1 MLISKYFHRSLSRSL
16 IFCSLVTVQSCIIF
30 FWSFLCFR
38 RLRLFP
44 GSPFA
49 LLWTSSDFRFRVW
62 RFWKDVLAACV
73 MDSSTG
79 ACHLSMKFS
88 RSGVTT
94 YSSVVIATQPTTK
107 GRPFT
112 LGSLTVVL
120 SVLTGHILDSFSTC
134 SPVRERSLFRHYIH
148 QWRISSR

>member
-1 MLISKYFHRSLSRSL
+1 MLLISKYFHRSLSRSL

-62 RFWKDVLAACV
+62 RFWKDVLAGCV
-73 MDSSTG
+73 SDSSTG

-94 YSSVVIATQPTTK
+94 YSRVVSAPQPTTK
-107 GRPFT
+107 GPPCP
-112 LGSLTVVL
+112 LELSKSLTEVL
-120 SVLTGHILDSFSTC
+120 SGLTGHKISDPFSC
-134 SPVRERSLFRHYIH
+134 SSVRERRSLFRQYIH
-148 QWRISSR
+148 Q